1 MDNNSTLII
10 IIFIAFGIIGLFNL
24 VMFFGINKIK
34 VSTSKKIG
42 VVNKVYKSIKNDQQ
56 TRADKYKELSD
67 QVEKY
72 KPDDDS

>member
-24 VMFFGINKIK
+24 VLFFGINKIK